1 MINLCINSFHDAS
14 ITLMEDGKVIAH
26 LLEERHKNMKH
37 ATDPLLALSKIRDY
51 VDRIDLVSFSHL
63 FPEHYSPQI
72 YLTYLKHLSGIKVP
86 TQCPQFMDVR
96 GHLQHP
102 CHHDL
107 HAICAFRNS
116 GFEDATIVVID
127 GAGTNHWYGKE
138 NQTIY
143 EVLDNTRI
151 IEKTVCGRGVYEIDD
166 KPVLAPNDNGLRI
179 YNPSVE
185 ELPEF
190 LNDIANIG
198 AGFSYSAV
206 TEWLGWHGLDCG
218 KTMGLSTY
226 GKENSNIPCLLD
238 PIHGGNHNFQA
249 NIYGTRGM
257 MGANILGLSEELKSN
272 QEFRQDLAYRIQKD
286 YEDYLIATCE
296 RALSKSRSKNLVL
309 SGGCALN
316 CVANYKLLKSLP
328 EDINLYVEP
337 VSDDSGVSMGGAMQV
352 CDMNIDCKLDNL
364 YLGTQLKYD
373 YELLDHEIES
383 NITVGEV
390 AKLLVD
396 GNIVAIAQGRSE
408 IGPRALGNRSILFD
422 PRVKNGKDIVNK
434 VKNREWF
441 RPFAGTILLE
451 HAKEWFDL
459 DRLEESPYMMYAVDT
474 LPEKI
479 DLIPAIVHVD
489 GTCRIQ
495 TVTREHNKNYY
506 DLISE
511 FYKLTGVP
519 ILFNTSFNLAGDT
532 MVEYMDDALY
542 TIRQSDIPYMYL
554 PEIGKIINSPKN
566 LSKEG
571 LNEPKYLH
579 QQPGFEY
586 TERDGI
592 IGQGE
597 FSMLRSDY

>member
-1 MINLCINSFHDAS
+1 MINVCINAFHDAS
-14 ITLMEDGKVIAH
+14 ITIMEDGKVIAH

-37 ATDPLLALSKIRDY
+37 ATDPLVALSKVKDY
-51 VDRIDLVSFSHL
+51 VNRIDLVSFTHL

-72 YLTYLKHLSGIKVP
+72 YLTQLKYLSGIKVP
-86 TQCPQFMDVR
+86 MQCPQFMDVR
-96 GHLQHP
+96 GHQQHE

-116 GFEDATIVVID
+116 GFYDATVIVID
-127 GAGTNHWYGKE
+127 GAGTKHWYGKE

-143 EVLDNTRI
+143 EVFDGSVTTL
-151 IEKTVCGRGVYEIDD
+151 EKTVCGRGHFQIENT
-166 KPVLAPNDNGLRI
+166 PVLSPVDGDNKLV
-179 YNPSVE
+179 NPSE
-185 ELPEF
+185 EEVPEY
-190 LNDIANIG
+190 LNSISNVG
-198 AGFSYSAV
+198 AGFAYASV

-226 GKENSNIPCLLD
+226 GKLNDNIPCLLD
-238 PIHGGNHNFQA
+238 SIHGGNANFVPVTFGSKGIVSA
-249 NIYGTRGM
+249 NLIG
-257 MGANILGLSEELKSN
+257 ISDELKED

-328 EDINLYVEP
+328 KDINLYVEP

-352 CDMNIDCKLDNL
+352 SDMSIDCKVDNL

-373 YELLDHEIES
+373 YQLLEQES
-383 NITVGEV
+383 ESDITVEEV
-390 AKLLVD
+390 AKLLTE

-408 IGPRALGNRSILFD
+408 IGPRALGNRSIIFD
-422 PRVKNGKDIVNK
+422 PRVKNGKDIVNS

-441 RPFAGTILLE
+441 RPFAGSVLLE

-495 TVTREHNKNYY
+495 TVTKKQNKNYY
-506 DLISE
+506 NLIFE
-511 FYKLTGVP
+511 FYKLTGIP

-542 TIRQSDIPYMYL
+542 TIRNSDIPYLYL
-554 PEIGKIINSPKN
+554 PEIGKIIHSPKN
-566 LSKEG
+566 LRTEMDDDFYSG
-571 LNEPKYLH
+571 FDD
-579 QQPGFEY
+579 GFEY
-586 TERDGI
+586 NEIDGI
-592 IGQGE
+592 ICKGNVD
-597 FSMLRSDY
+597 MLRSDY